1 MSELTVTISP
11 NFHRVYP
18 GAHVGVLLL
27 ENVVASAESA
37 ALEQAALSIEDKLRR
52 RFADKIALHAH
63 PVLQAYRDYYK
74 KFDKTY
80 HVQSQLE
87 SVVFGGRSIPRPLPL
102 VQAMFMAELDNMLLT
117 AGHDLA
123 ALSFPL
129 AIGLGRE
136 DLSYILM
143 NGSPQALKID
153 DMCMSDQSGVISSV
167 IYGPDQRTRLSPAAS
182 DAVFVVYAPDGISEE
197 AIQKHFA
204 DIASYIRL
212 FAPAVVCAS
221 SGVL

>member
-27 ENVVASAESA
+27 ENVVVSAENA
-37 ALEQAALSIEDKLRR
+37 GLEQAALSIEDKLRR

-123 ALSFPL
+123 ALSSPL
-129 AIGLGRE
+129 AIDLGRE

-143 NGSPQALKID
+143 NGSPQALKND
-153 DMCMSDQSGVISSV
+153 DMCMSDQSGIISSV

>member
-11 NFHRVYP
+11 DFHRVYP

-37 ALEQAALSIEDKLRR
+37 ALEQAALSIEDQLRR
-52 RFADKIALHAH
+52 RFVDKTALRAH
-63 PVLQAYRDYYK
+63 PVLQAYKEYYK

-123 ALSFPL
+123 ALSSPL
-129 AIGLGRE
+129 AISLGRE

-143 NGSPQALKID
+143 NGSPQVLKND

-182 DAVFVVYAPDGISEE
+182 DAMFVVYAPDGIPEE
-197 AIQKHFA
+197 AIHKHFS
-204 DIASYIRL
+204 DIASYVRL
-212 FAPAVVCAS
+212 FAPAVVCAFS
-221 SGVL
+221 RVF